1 MYVFCDCNIVRE
13 EEEDEGEEEMERRN
27 FIRDLGRRRGK
38 KIGG

>member
-13 EEEDEGEEEMERRN
+13 EEEDEGEEMERRN